1 MNFIKN
7 NYHKVIVTVFL
18 LLLAFFSVSKL
29 LNTFS
34 FDTYGEQYTKEG
46 LTRSTAAFVIA
57 KGLNGAISVVQG
69 TEVAM
74 EPAGIGLILTPGQI
88 LDPVNDLVERFSWVM
103 LICTT
108 SIGIQTILLA
118 IFSSSSFS
126 VSVSV
131 LLLLMVLFIW
141 NYKGPSI
148 NLKNIL
154 YRMTAFIIIL
164 RFFIPLM
171 AITSDGLYKTFLEE
185 KYIISKDHLEQSET
199 IITSLSKDNQNIS
212 NEAIDDSWYERLSN
226 SINDA
231 IDSIDVNKRVEELE
245 KEAEELTMHII
256 SLIVVFTMQTIF
268 FPLIFI
274 WLAMK
279 LIKASFSFRFV
290 N

>member
-1 MNFIKN
+1 MNFIKD
-7 NYHKVIVTVFL
+7 NYHKVIVTAFL

-29 LNTFS
+29 FNTFS

-126 VSVSV
+126 VLVAV
-131 LLLLMVLFIW
+131 LLLLTVLFIW

-199 IITSLSKDNQNIS
+199 VITSLSKDNQNIS
-212 NEAIDDSWYERLSN
+212 NEAIDDSWYEKLSN
-226 SINDA
+226 SISDA
-231 IDSIDVNKRVEELE
+231 IDSIDVNKRVEALE
-245 KEAEELTMHII
+245 KEAEELTTHII
-256 SLIVVFTMQTIF
+256 SLIVVFTMQTIL

-279 LIKASFSFRFV
+279 LIRASFSFRFV
-290 N
+290 D

>member
-1 MNFIKN
+1 MNFIKD

-18 LLLAFFSVSKL
+18 ILLAFFSVSKL

-126 VSVSV
+126 ISVTV

-141 NYKGPSI
+141 NYKGSSI

-171 AITSDGLYKTFLEE
+171 AITSDGLYKTFLEQ
-185 KYIISKDHLEQSET
+185 KYIISRDHLEQSEMV
-199 IITSLSKDNQNIS
+199 ITNLSKENQQTGNA
-212 NEAIDDSWYERLSN
+212 AIEDSWYEKLSS
-226 SINDA
+226 SISDA

-245 KEAEELTMHII
+245 QEAEELTKHIVD
-256 SLIVVFTMQTIF
+256 LIVVFTMQTIL

-279 LIKASFSFRFV
+279 LIKANFSFRFV